1 MSFLFKNLRLLDPRW
16 KEARAGYEVLVEG
29 DTIKE
34 VSAKP
39 IKASKANVIDCG
51 KRTLMPGLIDCHVHT
66 HHSEVYINRME
77 AVPLTL
83 MMARSTGRLK
93 RMLDRGFTTVRDA
106 GGADWGTKTAV
117 EFGPDPRA
125 AHVHLLPLDRPDR
138 RPQRPQPAHRHRV
151 RRACAATAWCSSA
164 ASPTARTPCARRA
177 REQMRQGADQVK
189 LMVSGGVAS
198 PYDPLE
204 SLQFTEEEI
213 TAAVEEAHAF
223 GRYVLT
229 HAYTPEAITRAVKC
243 GVRTIEHGNLVD
255 APTAKLMAQK
265 GVYMVPNLIAYDAMK
280 RRAAELGMPKEM
292 LDKNDEV
299 LKYGFAELE
308 LCRKAGVRM
317 AYGSDLLGALEDE
330 QTVEFQIRGARHA
343 GHRGHPLGDA
353 DRRRG
358 RAPGRQ
364 ARRRRARRLRR
375 PAGGRRR
382 SPEESRPVQGWR
394 PAPVGHHE
402 GRPFPQEHA
411 VTALALI
418 RRRARRWALNGA
430 ATVALAYILL
440 PLIFVVWL
448 AFFRQEI
455 PSFPPEGYSLRWFA
469 AILDQRKF
477 VDGFSI
483 SFQVAALAM
492 AVGLL
497 LGVPA
502 ALCLARLQFQAARAA
517 RQPAADAASS
527 CRASCWARRCTSSR
541 SRSRTGST
549 WT

>member
-117 EFGPDPRA
+117 EFGPDPGA
-125 AHVHLLPLDRPDR
+125 TPLHLLPFDQPDR
-138 RPQRPQPAHRHRV
+138 RPQRSHRRTDTVGPPCLCCNGMVFIRYLADGPDAV
-151 RRACAATAWCSSA
+151 RKG
-164 ASPTARTPCARRA
+164 A
-177 REQMRQGADQVK
+177 REQMRQGADQIK

-229 HAYTPEAITRAVKC
+229 HAYTPEAIQRAVKC

-299 LKYGFAELE
+299 LKYGYAELD

-330 QTVEFQIRGARHA
+330 QTVEFQIRGRVMPAIEVIRSA
-343 GHRGHPLGDA
+343 TLIGAEVVRQEGKLGVVEPGAFADLLVVDGDPLKNLGLFKDGGPHLSA
-353 DRRRG
+353 IMK
-358 RAPGRQ
+358 
-364 ARRRRARRLRR
+364 
-375 PAGGRRR
+375 GGRF
-382 SPEESRPVQGWR
+382 
-394 PAPVGHHE
+394 HKN
-402 GRPFPQEHA
+402 
-411 VTALALI
+411 TL
-418 RRRARRWALNGA
+418 
-430 ATVALAYILL
+430 
-440 PLIFVVWL
+440 
-448 AFFRQEI
+448 
-455 PSFPPEGYSLRWFA
+455 
-469 AILDQRKF
+469 
-477 VDGFSI
+477 
-483 SFQVAALAM
+483 
-492 AVGLL
+492 
-497 LGVPA
+497 
-502 ALCLARLQFQAARAA
+502 
-517 RQPAADAASS
+517 
-527 CRASCWARRCTSSR
+527 
-541 SRSRTGST
+541 
-549 WT
+549 

>member
-1 MSFLFKNLRLLDPRW
+1 MHVLLFKNLRLLDPNW
-16 KEARAGYEVLVEG
+16 KEARGGYEVLVEG

-39 IKASKANVIDCG
+39 IKARTAQVVDCG

-83 MMARSTGRLK
+83 MMARSAGRLK

-117 EFGPDPRA
+117 ESGLIPGPRLFISCRSIGPTGGHNDRNRRTDIGPPCLCCNGMVFIRCIADGPDA
-125 AHVHLLPLDRPDR
+125 
-138 RPQRPQPAHRHRV
+138 V
-151 RRACAATAWCSSA
+151 RKA
-164 ASPTARTPCARRA
+164 A

-229 HAYTPEAITRAVKC
+229 HAYTPEAITRAVNC

-265 GVYMVPNLIAYDAMK
+265 GVYMIPNLVTYDAMK
-280 RRAAELGMPKEM
+280 RRAKELGMPQR
-292 LDKNDEV
+292 D
-299 LKYGFAELE
+299 
-308 LCRKAGVRM
+308 AGEER
-317 AYGSDLLGALEDE
+317 
-330 QTVEFQIRGARHA
+330 RGAEVRLRRARALPQGRREDGLRLRPSGRA
-343 GHRGHPLGDA
+343 GRRADRRVPDPRRGDAGDRRHPLGDP

-364 ARRRRARRLRR
+364 ARHH
-375 PAGGRRR
+375 R
-382 SPEESRPVQGWR
+382 SP
-394 PAPVGHHE
+394 APS
-402 GRPFPQEHA
+402 PTCSWS
-411 VTALALI
+411 TAI
-418 RRRARRWALNGA
+418 R
-430 ATVALAYILL
+430 
-440 PLIFVVWL
+440 
-448 AFFRQEI
+448 
-455 PSFPPEGYSLRWFA
+455 
-469 AILDQRKF
+469 
-477 VDGFSI
+477 
-483 SFQVAALAM
+483 
-492 AVGLL
+492 
-497 LGVPA
+497 
-502 ALCLARLQFQAARAA
+502 
-517 RQPAADAASS
+517 
-527 CRASCWARRCTSSR
+527 
-541 SRSRTGST
+541 
-549 WT
+549 